1 MGNHGKDNF
10 EDGHYCWDRLGKP
23 WETMD
28 GHYYWEPWETMGKI
42 TSRTDITTGT
52 GSGNHGKDNFEDGC
66 YYWDR
71 LGKAWDSGN
80 HGKPRMGITTGTDS
94 GNHGKPWE
102 R

>member
-1 MGNHGKDNF
+1 MGTRGKDNF
-10 EDGHYCWDRLGKP
+10 EDGH
-23 WETMD
+23 
-28 GHYYWEPWETMGKI
+28 
-42 TSRTDITTGT
+42 
-52 GSGNHGKDNFEDGC
+52 

-80 HGKPRMGITTGTDS
+80 HGKPWETEDGHYYWDRLGKPWETMGKITSRTDITAGTGS